1 MIWENK
7 KQKDYLPDFAQ
18 KGVDN
23 MPEQRIV
30 VTIDDNGKINA
41 ETHGIKG
48 EVCINELQELLGE
61 ISDLES
67 ITKTDE
73 YYQHNELH
81 VQKTQKLGRQ

>member
-1 MIWENK
+1 
-7 KQKDYLPDFAQ
+7 
-18 KGVDN
+18 

-30 VTIDDNGKINA
+30 ITIDGDGKINA

-61 ISDLES
+61 IADLES

-81 VQKTQKLGRQ
+81 IQKTQKLGKQ